1 MRRFLSKAAECERLS
16 RSTIDNDAKEM
27 YVNLAKHWYDLADE
41 AENLDREHYRWFID
55 PHQ

>member
-1 MRRFLSKAAECERLS
+1 MGRFLSKAAECERLS

-41 AENLDREHYRWFID
+41 AENLDREHYRGFID